1 MQLTPERLREV
12 LHYDPATGDFTWL
25 TPAQGRRVN
34 GKAGH
39 VRRGYLFITVL
50 GHKSIPATH
59 LAWML
64 THGHR
69 PNGVIDHINGDTLD
83 NRLANL
89 RDVDPK
95 TNAENQ
101 RRPQRDNL
109 TGYLGVS
116 PQKGRYRAQIQH
128 AGRAQYLGM
137 FGTPEEA
144 HEAYLDAKRKLHVG
158 CTI

>member
-12 LHYDPATGDFTWL
+12 LHYDPDTGHFTWL
-25 TPAQGRRVN
+25 QPAQGRRVN
-34 GKAGH
+34 GRAGQIKAG
-39 VRRGYLFITVL
+39 YLYITVL
-50 GHKSIPATH
+50 GHRGVPATH
-59 LAWML
+59 IAWIH

-89 RDVDPK
+89 RDVNPK

-101 RRPQRDNL
+101 RRPQKNNT

-116 PQKGRYRAQIQH
+116 PARGRYLASIGH
-128 AGRAQYLGM
+128 NGRCRYLGLHD
-137 FGTPEEA
+137 TPEQA
-144 HEAYLDAKRKLHVG
+144 HQAYLDAKRQLHAG